1 MKKAS
6 FIVIS
11 VALIV
16 IISLAYIMYNDL
28 KNDYMLRN
36 LETNGVSAPVSDFT
50 IKDKNEKDVSFSS
63 FSGKPAVINI
73 WATWCPYCIEELP
86 DFQSAYDRYKDE
98 VNFIM
103 INATD
108 GQRETVEKASSFIKE
123 AGYTFPVYYDVYL
136 EASTVFGATSLP
148 MTFFID
154 KEGSVAAFA
163 RGKIGI
169 SDIEAGIELILK
181 K

>member
-1 MKKAS
+1 MLHPELRQQITSLVRHWVVPA
-6 FIVIS
+6 IGCTEPIC
-11 VALIV
+11 VALATAKAAEILGTQPTKIDV
-16 IISLAYIMYNDL
+16 FLSANIL
-28 KNDYMLRN
+28 KNAMGVGIPGTGMVGLPIAIALGALIGKSAYG
-36 LETNGVSAPVSDFT
+36 LEV
-50 IKDKNEKDVSFSS
+50 IKDCT
-63 FSGKPAVINI
+63 P
-73 WATWCPYCIEELP
+73 
-86 DFQSAYDRYKDE
+86 
-98 VNFIM
+98 
-103 INATD
+103 
-108 GQRETVEKASSFIKE
+108 ETVEKASSFIKE